1 MVYFLLSDGV
11 KRLHVLLCQWN
22 TADSDSSDD
31 SSRYSAVFTDR
42 YHTEHLFTDVTTT
55 SSCQSSS
62 CHITNDLLSAMS
74 AHCYLTTA
82 ASIQPI
88 TRQQYS
94 NCRELWPTFF
104 HEDKRFVN
112 NAVYSALLRPGG
124 RDVGRGGNSY
134 HDWIFCVFWMPS
146 FSSKSLKC
154 TRKLFWRHWSEG
166 FNLFS
171 ACSKPTTKQI
181 LIHVIEH
188 ELLQ

>member
-22 TADSDSSDD
+22 TADSDSSSDD
-31 SSRYSAVFTDR
+31 RSRSSAVFTDR
-42 YHTEHLFTDVTTT
+42 YHTEHLFTDVTMT

-62 CHITNDLLSAMS
+62 CHFTNDLLSAMS

-88 TRQQYS
+88 TRQQYD

-112 NAVYSALLRPGG
+112 KAVYSALLQAGG
-124 RDVGRGGNSY
+124 RDRGGNSY
-134 HDWIFCVFWMPS
+134 HCGMFLDLLSDELPS
-146 FSSKSLKC
+146 F
-154 TRKLFWRHWSEG
+154 
-166 FNLFS
+166 
-171 ACSKPTTKQI
+171 Q
-181 LIHVIEH
+181 
-188 ELLQ
+188 